1 MEHIAKVEYKTLFLM
16 ILSFFALFYP
26 MLVSIYVFLPLFIGA
41 SSYFLVEGV
50 EKRDPGFIFFA
61 SIYLV
66 NLEVNLSLPLFLTI
80 ISSFVFYLLLYPY
93 LRHFRRCKFC
103 KALLSVI
110 VLDVMYLGALLAFD
124 FVFQT
129 HSVVLDTLLL
139 YSLVVDMLVVVFL

>member
-1 MEHIAKVEYKTLFLM
+1 MEHSAKVEYRTLFLM
-16 ILSFFALFYP
+16 MLSFFALFYP

-50 EKRDPGFIFFA
+50 EKRNPKFIFFA
-61 SIYLV
+61 SVYLV
-66 NLEVNLSLPLFLTI
+66 NLEANLSLPLFLTI
-80 ISSFVFYLLLYPY
+80 ISSFIFYLLLYPY

-110 VLDVMYLGALLAFD
+110 VLDVVYLGALLAFD

-129 HSVVLDTLLL
+129 QSVVLDTLLL
-139 YSLVVDMLVVVFL
+139 YSLVVDMLVVVLL